1 MLSMQPES
9 VIRDAGVV
17 TVTGEAVIRA
27 EPDEAVLWITLSALE
42 TAPGAALA
50 DVARRSEALVALL
63 DELQVADADRST
75 SGITVYEEFDH
86 TQQGRRS
93 LGHRAAAALSA
104 RLTDPVLIGRLITRV
119 TEELQARIDGPSWQ
133 IAESDPVRLQAA
145 REAAAQAERKARAY
159 AEGVGARL
167 GPLLKLAEPED
178 RFVRRSGG
186 GLRPMAASRDSS
198 MPIEPGEHEVSAA
211 VVATFALEPTRH

>member
-1 MLSMQPES
+1 MLVMQSDS
-9 VIRDAGVV
+9 VIGGAGVATV

-42 TAPGAALA
+42 SAPGQALA
-50 DVARRSEALVALL
+50 DVASRSEALVALL
-63 DELQVADADRST
+63 DDLQVAEADRST

-86 TQQGRRS
+86 TQEGRRS

-104 RLTDPVLIGRLITRV
+104 RLTDAALIGRLITRA

-133 IAESDPVRLQAA
+133 IAESNPVRLQAA
-145 REAAAQAERKARAY
+145 REAAAQGQRKAQAY

-167 GPLLKLAEPED
+167 GALLKLTEPENT
-178 RFVRRSGG
+178 FMRRGMG
-186 GLRPMAASRDSS
+186 GLRALSASKDAS

-211 VVATFALEPTRH
+211 VVVTFALE